1 MPSTVSLHPVDA
13 VISGV
18 RHQPDLS
25 EEREIVLEVPIVC
38 DTTVLHAKE
47 LANLGFAPGQ
57 VDRRQGERF
66 RVCLVRFRKFPH
78 GLWQLVETFPEA
90 LEVHG
95 EADAFFGRLKD
106 DESRR
111 LPRT

>member
-1 MPSTVSLHPVDA
+1 MPVDNSA
-13 VISGV
+13 AADAAQRAGFVK
-18 RHQPDLS
+18 H
-25 EEREIVLEVPIVC
+25 
-38 DTTVLHAKE
+38 
-47 LANLGFAPGQ
+47 ANLGFAPGQ